1 MTGIVAVSHCCQH
14 GFAKVKG
21 STNTP
26 RARESRSMST
36 TKAGNILL
44 CSEEYDWLLWDS
56 TTRWGSDSGTVS
68 AVYKADGGGGECHC
82 DWPASIA
89 CMRAFAKAKRSSG
102 TTTRPLPQPTPCHAS
117 GSMTM
122 TVVTTTTFC
131 VAEISSATTS
141 LLHRLRAPN

>member
-1 MTGIVAVSHCCQH
+1 
-14 GFAKVKG
+14 
-21 STNTP
+21 
-26 RARESRSMST
+26 MST

-68 AVYKADGGGGECHC
+68 AVYKADGGGGVSLRLAC
-82 DWPASIA
+82 SVA